1 MKLRVDGKPAF
12 AATGGAPFRKGQPCV
27 VFVHGA
33 GMYHIVW
40 ALQARYFAYH
50 GNSVLAID
58 LPGHGASKGPALTS
72 IEAMGAWLLRVL
84 DAKGVDQ
91 AILVGHSMGALVALE
106 AAAQAPKRVEKLA
119 LLGGAGEIP
128 VSPAPARTRGF
139 RRSQG
144 LRSHGPVGPSSGRP
158 DRRPSQSGPLDDG
171 RKHSIARAR
180 CRGPLGS
187 RSRSMCRLQE
197 RLQGGREGALPRIVG
212 DRRPRR
218 NDTTES
224 RQGVGQEFQGRSDR
238 DDPGFRPSHDYR
250 AARCDARYS
259 SQIYRLNH

>member
-128 VSPAPARTRGF
+128 VSPALLELADSGDPKAFDLMALWGHHLGAQIGGHPSPGLWMMGGSIRLLERGAE
-139 RRSQG
+139 G
-144 LRSHGPVGPSSGRP
+144 LLAADLGACAAY
-158 DRRPSQSGPLDDG
+158 
-171 RKHSIARAR
+171 KN
-180 CRGPLGS
+180 GS
-187 RSRSMCRLQE
+187 RAAAKVRCPVL
-197 RLQGGREGALPRIVG
+197 LVIGGRDVMTPPRAGRALGKNFRDAAIETIPDSGHLMIIEQP
-212 DRRPRR
+212 DATL
-218 NDTTES
+218 DTL
-224 RQGVGQEFQGRSDR
+224 RKFI
-238 DDPGFRPSHDYR
+238 
-250 AARCDARYS
+250 A
-259 SQIYRLNH
+259 